1 MSILR
6 RALRCSVITSFDLI
20 DEETGVPSTQGIC
33 WVIRLVRAKPESE
46 SEPRPQLCAGAV
58 IQHYQALTQMEE
70 TAVSEQVVQ
79 SGVCLFR

>member
-33 WVIRLVRAKPESE
+33 WVIRLVRAKPES
-46 SEPRPQLCAGAV
+46 SLSRDPN
-58 IQHYQALTQMEE
+58 
-70 TAVSEQVVQ
+70 SVQ
-79 SGVCLFR
+79 GQ